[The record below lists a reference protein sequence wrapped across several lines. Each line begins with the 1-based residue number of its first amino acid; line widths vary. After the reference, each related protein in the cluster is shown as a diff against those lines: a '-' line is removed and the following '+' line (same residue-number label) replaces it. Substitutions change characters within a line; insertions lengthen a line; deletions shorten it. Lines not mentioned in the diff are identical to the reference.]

1 MQNSAALCFSHRSF
15 RSEFFYIGIQ
25 FVFLLLS
32 LCYPGHFGTLL
43 FLLRVYL
50 RFMLRGS
57 ASIYAPRVFFHA
69 IETDD
74 FENLNAYREGDKLCF
89 MFIS

>member
-1 MQNSAALCFSHRSF
+1 
-15 RSEFFYIGIQ
+15 
-25 FVFLLLS
+25 
-32 LCYPGHFGTLL
+32 
-43 FLLRVYL
+43 
-50 RFMLRGS
+50 MLRGS

-89 MFIS
+89 MFISWDFKIM